1 MFDDLRIGVLP
12 PGPRYPVPT
21 VRVWINGAEAIEEA
35 VGPGGRGR
43 PAVVLLPDGRPSPL
57 RATEEPRRVV
67 LGEPA
72 CTGGCCGWLSV
83 VVWRCG
89 GVVEW
94 ADWEAPALE
103 QPPPAYHFDAGAYDA
118 ELARAERARRR
129 EVYPAEAG
137 SAGSAAGS
145 AGSTAVSETVPS
157 SATDQPGL

>member
-1 MFDDLRIGVLP
+1 MFDDLKISVLP

-21 VRVWINGAEAIEEA
+21 VRVWIDGEEAVEAA

-43 PAVVLLPDGRPSPL
+43 PAVVLLPPGRPSPL
-57 RATEEPRRVV
+57 RATEEPRRVA
-67 LGEPA
+67 LGEPG

-94 ADWEAPALE
+94 ADWEVPALE
-103 QPPPAYHFDAGAYDA
+103 QPPPAYHFDADAYDA
-118 ELARAERARRR
+118 ELARAERERWW
-129 EVYPAEAG
+129 EVYSAEAG
-137 SAGSAAGS
+137 F